1 MISIIVVY
9 NIQRKK
15 IERVLIVCYRMIF
28 AMMDKKGRIDVYKF
42 MINIKKKNLW
52 IRSIPKYL
60 DQL

>member
-28 AMMDKKGRIDVYKF
+28 VMMDKKGRIDVYKF

-52 IRSIPKYL
+52 ILSIPKYL

>member
-15 IERVLIVCYRMIF
+15 IERALIVCYRMIF

-52 IRSIPKYL
+52 ILSIPKYL

>member
-28 AMMDKKGRIDVYKF
+28 AMMDKKGRIDVYEGITYTKER
-42 MINIKKKNLW
+42 NLW
-52 IRSIPKYL
+52 ILSIPKYL

>member
-42 MINIKKKNLW
+42 MINIKKK
-52 IRSIPKYL
+52 K
-60 DQL
+60 